1 MLQAVR
7 VFLMVREL
15 SLTVRREPER
25 QLPLSRVEYSVQE
38 NEVLDL
44 SMLKIDS
51 SILHARQS
59 CSMARN
65 CGAWG
70 KLAPFPPTPSSF
82 LSAALSSSINSQWI
96 FIL

>member
-65 CGAWG
+65 CGAWC
-70 KLAPFPPTPSSF
+70 KLPPPSPF
-82 LSAALSSSINSQWI
+82 LSEALSSSINSQ
-96 FIL
+96 

>member
-1 MLQAVR
+1 MRIENYPATYTDGLAFMLQAVR

-44 SMLKIDS
+44 SMLKIYS
-51 SILHARQS
+51 SVLHARQS
-59 CSMARN
+59 SSMVRN
-65 CGAWG
+65 CGG
-70 KLAPFPPTPSSF
+70 P
-82 LSAALSSSINSQWI
+82 I
-96 FIL
+96 